1 MAPLIVMATA
11 WILFRVLGAAGL
23 LGAASS
29 WSGALRFALA
39 SMFVF
44 TALAHYLP
52 RTRPDLVRMVPS
64 AFPAPGLLV
73 TVTGILELLGAAGL
87 LMPALVRTSA
97 YALMLLLVA
106 MFPANVHAARKKLLV
121 AGRPATRLI
130 IRLPLQLFW
139 IGALAWV
146 ARSSG

>member
-23 LGAASS
+23 LGAAGS

-44 TALAHYLP
+44 TALAHFFP

-106 MFPANVHAARKKLLV
+106 MFPANVHAARKKLRV

-139 IGALAWV
+139 IGALAWI